1 MSCQA
6 RLRRLESR
14 VLGLALVG
22 SLQVCFGF
30 RASDFGFCSGIARC
44 PFGEA
49 QGKLGATLTPSLS
62 RKRARERESRAVIIG
77 AGGRGPVASDFC
89 GFGLGE
95 IPSAAGV
102 EVRESALA
110 GATGFVP
117 AESVGS
123 VARFGAV

>member
-6 RLRRLESR
+6 RLRGLECR
-14 VLGLALVG
+14 VLGPALVG

-62 RKRARERESRAVIIG
+62 RKRARERESRATVVS
-77 AGGRGPVASDFC
+77 ANGRGRVGSGSC

-95 IPSAAGV
+95 IPSAVGV
-102 EVRESALA
+102 EVRGSALA
-110 GATGFVP
+110 GVMDFAP

-123 VARFGAV
+123 EARFAAV